1 MFYKLLVCFYFLKKK
16 KMREEEEDIG
26 NWSKKKN
33 LGVNYMPWSNLS
45 NIIMF
50 YI

>member
-1 MFYKLLVCFYFLKKK
+1 MFYKLLVCFYFLKNK
-16 KMREEEEDIG
+16 KMREEEDIG